1 MLKQFI
7 SNNSSDNV
15 FTFLQTITIAHT
27 VFNGGVEVHQMRVNQ
42 TLLSSRSKSDLEN
55 AVANLVA
62 FLPKFWTIVCIFTAE
77 LSFMVRYER
86 NLAIIIVGHLRSQ
99 YYSS

>member
-15 FTFLQTITIAHT
+15 FTFLQTITIAQT

-42 TLLSSRSKSDLEN
+42 TFPSSRSKSDLEN

-77 LSFMVRYER
+77 LSFMVRKEP
-86 NLAIIIVGHLRSQ
+86 GH
-99 YYSS
+99 YYRW